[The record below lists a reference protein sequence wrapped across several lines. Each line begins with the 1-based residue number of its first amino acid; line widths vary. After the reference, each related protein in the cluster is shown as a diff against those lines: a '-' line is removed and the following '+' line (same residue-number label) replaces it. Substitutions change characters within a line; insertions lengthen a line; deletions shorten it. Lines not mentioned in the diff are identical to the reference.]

1 MIRVL
6 ISGSRI
12 FNDKKHLYNTLDKLC
27 EERFKGQE
35 DEYGN
40 WLPVGLTIVHGG
52 ARGADLLADDWAIV
66 NWVPIEEYKPDWDSF
81 GRAAGIIRNKQMLDT
96 GIDLVVAFPRGEA
109 RGTKHMMKIARE
121 AGVEVIE
128 A

>member
-1 MIRVL
+1 MRILVC
-6 ISGSRI
+6 GSRT
-12 FNDKKHLYNTLDKLC
+12 FNDKQHLIRILNNVV
-27 EERFKGQE
+27 EERCKGPE

-40 WLPVGLTIVHGG
+40 WLPVDLTIVNGK
-52 ARGADLLADDWAIV
+52 AKGADNMATDWAAV
-66 NWVPIEEYKPDWDSF
+66 NWVSFEEHPADWDKY
-81 GRAAGIIRNKQMLDT
+81 GRAAGLIRNKQMLDT
-96 GIDLVVAFPRGEA
+96 GVDLVIAFPRGEA